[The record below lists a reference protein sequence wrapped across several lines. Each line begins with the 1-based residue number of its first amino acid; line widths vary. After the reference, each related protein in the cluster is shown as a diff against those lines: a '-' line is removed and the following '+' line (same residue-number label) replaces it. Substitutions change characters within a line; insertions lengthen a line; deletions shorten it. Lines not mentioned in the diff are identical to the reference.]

1 MVPFGSGQA
10 IIGGTAHTSDGG
22 AQGKIYHLTC
32 AQRICKIEKLTD
44 ELSLPRGSFVAI
56 PIPDH
61 LSGCTEGKISHLF
74 YMRKCTVIT

>member
-1 MVPFGSGQA
+1 MVPLGSGQA
-10 IIGGTAHTSDGG
+10 IIAGNREGGGPH
-22 AQGKIYHLTC
+22 GKIYHLTC
-32 AQRICKIEKLTD
+32 SQRICKIEKLTK
-44 ELSLPRGSFVAI
+44 EVSVHRKTFVAI